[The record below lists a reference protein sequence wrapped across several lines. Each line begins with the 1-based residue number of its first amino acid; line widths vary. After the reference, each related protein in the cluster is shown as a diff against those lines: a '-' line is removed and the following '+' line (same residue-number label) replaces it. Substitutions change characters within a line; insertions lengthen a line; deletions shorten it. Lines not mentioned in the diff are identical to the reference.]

1 MRPDAAD
8 PAVTPLR
15 RAEAAAKHNK
25 FSLALRRKV
34 CYTEKVAW
42 MMTIGF
48 RATSCREPCQ
58 GRKAAAISGSWRAPR
73 RRPVRVQAILFSGR
87 GILPRLVPFL
97 GRLCRAARRLARTCR
112 ALPNPARRSFG
123 SRLCQACPSQAVPLF
138 GQVTPE
144 LPARA
149 QFCPPVRRKPL
160 CPFFPHCLCRNA
172 KSDRFLPARPVFP
185 FPSPGLPCVRSGYG
199 APPCSPPPKAAIPR
213 LQNGFLTEAP
223 PGSPIAQRAI
233 GLSPFPLPK
242 PAVRALRLGC
252 AVRPPSS
259 PPSPSQQKKQARR
272 PVPCPK
278 PAPLPL

>member
-8 PAVTPLR
+8 QAVTPLR

-97 GRLCRAARRLARTCR
+97 A
-112 ALPNPARRSFG
+112 
-123 SRLCQACPSQAVPLF
+123 
-138 GQVTPE
+138 
-144 LPARA
+144 
-149 QFCPPVRRKPL
+149 
-160 CPFFPHCLCRNA
+160 
-172 KSDRFLPARPVFP
+172 
-185 FPSPGLPCVRSGYG
+185 
-199 APPCSPPPKAAIPR
+199 
-213 LQNGFLTEAP
+213 GFAAP
-223 PGSPIAQRAI
+223 PGFSVSSART
-233 GLSPFPLPK
+233 
-242 PAVRALRLGC
+242 AVRALRLGC
-252 AVRPPSS
+252 AALSS
-259 PPSPSQQKKQARR
+259 FLSPFPESAKRQARR

-278 PAPLPL
+278 PAPLQNSNPFQKGKGATAQFSGASGDAFSAICGMQISRFTSSKPSKFAFASDEKSIRRPTASFVRCCLNARRRVPSRRRRLVPFPAKRGRLYAKKLERVSSLPSFHS